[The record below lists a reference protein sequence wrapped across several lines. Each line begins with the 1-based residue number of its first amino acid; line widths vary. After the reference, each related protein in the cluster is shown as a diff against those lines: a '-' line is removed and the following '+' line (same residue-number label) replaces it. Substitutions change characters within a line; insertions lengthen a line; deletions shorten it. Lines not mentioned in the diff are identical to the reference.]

1 MQQNL
6 ETKYRVNH
14 LKCSDLTPC
23 LDVRFIIF
31 SHFVFSRNFFI
42 TLLAIGTASQ
52 KFPELVKPCFY
63 TTSAAY
69 PGGGGGGGRGDS
81 HIKGAEMLVGN
92 LELNPERRPIWAWP
106 KLF

>member
-6 ETKYRVNH
+6 ETKYRVNN

-31 SHFVFSRNFFI
+31 RHFVFSRNLFI

-52 KFPELVKPCFY
+52 KFPELVKPFFY
-63 TTSAAY
+63 ATLAAY
-69 PGGGGGGGRGDS
+69 PGGGGGGGGRDT
-81 HIKGAEMLVGN
+81 HIKDAEMLVGN
-92 LELNPERRPIWAWP
+92 VELNPLRRPIWA
-106 KLF
+106 